1 MAKKRM
7 PRKRYEALIQQYN
20 KGRRAFV
27 EALDILKEQLS
38 EQGDA
43 NLEND
48 NSFQVTYESWPDDLD
63 AAIEIYEYDPEEWW
77 NK

>member
-27 EALDILKEQLS
+27 EALDILKAQLS

-48 NSFQVTYESWPDDLD
+48 NSFQVT
-63 AAIEIYEYDPEEWW
+63 
-77 NK
+77 